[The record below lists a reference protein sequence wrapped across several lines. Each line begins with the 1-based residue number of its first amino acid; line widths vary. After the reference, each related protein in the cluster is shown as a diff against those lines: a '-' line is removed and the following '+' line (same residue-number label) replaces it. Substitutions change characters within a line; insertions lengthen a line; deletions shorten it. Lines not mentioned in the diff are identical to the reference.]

1 MATSPEPAPEPTPT
15 PGQASTPGQAVA
27 PPGGWLLRRR
37 LGVTYVI
44 AATLLLVIAGTVAWS
59 LVRLED
65 AIHTRSDELA
75 PALLSSTQL
84 VSSLVDQET
93 GMRGYLLQGSEDYLA
108 PFNNGRRQEQTYL
121 TDLRQRLAG
130 RPGLLAKVTTLDE
143 RTRAWHTDYA
153 DPALAAVRSRGTAAA
168 KQVPLARGKVLFD
181 QVRAASD
188 DLGTALRAQ
197 TAIARHNVTSA
208 TRFLV
213 TALSIGAAVLIAL
226 FTAIAW
232 ALRTWVTR
240 PIERI
245 GRDARTVASGEL
257 DHIVEPTGP
266 PDLVALAAD
275 VESMRRQLHGE
286 LGVAQSARSA
296 VEAQA
301 EALKRSN
308 RDLEQF
314 AYVASHDLQEPL
326 RKVASFCQLLER
338 RYGDKLD
345 ERGTQ
350 YIAFAVDG
358 AKRMQQLIND
368 LLAFSRV
375 GRTTENFVEV
385 PLADLFGRATTTLSL
400 TIESLHGE
408 VTADELPVVRGD
420 PVLLTQLLT
429 NLIGNALKFHS
440 DELPRVHLAVTEQP
454 EHWEFAL
461 RDNGIGIDAEYAEKI
476 FVIFQRLHGRE
487 AYEGTGIGLALCRKI
502 LEFHGGRIWLD
513 VGAHPGTTFRF
524 TLPRQAVLTPAVE
537 PVALVGV
544 LAATGAGSGA
554 SSGMAPAA
562 ASEAPPIASA
572 PGGSP

>member
-1 MATSPEPAPEPTPT
+1 MTAAPELASPA
-15 PGQASTPGQAVA
+15 GQASPAGA
-27 PPGGWLLRRR
+27 PPRGWLLRRR
-37 LGVTYVI
+37 LGVTYAV
-44 AATLLLVIAGTVAWS
+44 AAVVLLAIAGTVAWS

-93 GMRGYLLQGSEDYLA
+93 GMRGYLLQGTEDYLE
-108 PFNNGRRQEQTYL
+108 PYNNGRRQEPVYL
-121 TDLRQRLAG
+121 AELRQRLAG
-130 RPGLLAKVTTLDE
+130 RPDLLAEVTALNQ
-143 RTRAWHTDYA
+143 RTHAWHTEYA
-153 DPALAAVRSRGTAAA
+153 DSAIAAVRARGTAAA
-168 KQVPLARGKVLFD
+168 KQVPLLRGKMLFD
-181 QVRAASD
+181 QVRAAAD
-188 DLGTALRAQ
+188 DLGTALRTRAV
-197 TAIARHNVTSA
+197 IARHNVTGA
-208 TRFLV
+208 TRSLV
-213 TALSIGAAVLIAL
+213 VALSIGAAVLIAL
-226 FTAIAW
+226 FAAIAW

-245 GRDARTVASGEL
+245 GRDARTVAAGEL
-257 DHIVEPTGP
+257 DHVVEPAGP
-266 PDLVALAAD
+266 PDLAALAAD
-275 VESMRRQLHGE
+275 VESMRQQLHGE
-286 LGVAQSARSA
+286 LGVAQAARVA
-296 VEAQA
+296 VETQA
-301 EALKRSN
+301 DALARSN

-375 GRTTENFVEV
+375 GRTTESFVEV
-385 PLADLFGRATTTLSL
+385 PLGDLFGRATTTLSL
-400 TIESLHGE
+400 TIEGLRAE

-429 NLIGNALKFHS
+429 NLIGNALKFHG
-440 DELPRVHLAVTEQP
+440 DDAPRVHLGVTEQP
-454 EHWEFAL
+454 DHWEFTCQ
-461 RDNGIGIDAEYAEKI
+461 DNGIGIDAEYAEKI

-487 AYEGTGIGLALCRKI
+487 VYEGTGIGLALCRKI
-502 LEFHGGRIWLD
+502 LEFHGGRIWL
-513 VGAHPGTTFRF
+513 GADARPGTTFRF
-524 TLPRQAVLTPAVE
+524 TLPRQTALAAAVE
-537 PVALVGV
+537 PVAPVDV
-544 LAATGAGSGA
+544 LAA
-554 SSGMAPAA
+554 A
-562 ASEAPPIASA
+562 ASASEVAPITSS

>member
-1 MATSPEPAPEPTPT
+1 MATSPEPASP
-15 PGQASTPGQAVA
+15 PGQVSTPGPAVA

-59 LVRLED
+59 LLRLED

-93 GMRGYLLQGSEDYLA
+93 GMRGFLLQGSEEYLI
-108 PFNNGRRQEQTYL
+108 PFNNGRRQEQMYL
-121 TDLRQRLAG
+121 ADLRQRLAG
-130 RPGLLAKVTTLDE
+130 RPDLLARVTTLDE

-188 DLGTALRAQ
+188 DLGTALRAR

-208 TRFLV
+208 VRFLV
-213 TALSIGAAVLIAL
+213 TALSIGTAVLIAL

-240 PIERI
+240 PIEQI

-257 DHIVEPTGP
+257 DHVVEPAGP

-286 LGVAQSARSA
+286 LGVAQSARIA

-301 EALKRSN
+301 DALARSN

-385 PLADLFGRATTTLSL
+385 PLGDLFGRATTTLSL

-487 AYEGTGIGLALCRKI
+487 VYEGTGIGLALCRKI

-513 VGAHPGTTFRF
+513 ADAHPGTTFRF
-524 TLPRQAVLTPAVE
+524 TLPRQAGLTPAVA
-537 PVALVGV
+537 PVALVGI
-544 LAATGAGSGA
+544 LAATGAGGGTSTGL
-554 SSGMAPAA
+554 APA
-562 ASEAPPIASA
+562 ASEAPPITST